1 MLKRTFLLLLLALL
15 AALLSACAASWALP
29 GLPSA
34 ETSSLAAHLPALR
47 PGQEAWLEG
56 LEALPTYR
64 MQVRVDPAELTLSG
78 QMTLTLPPLPAGAV
92 PTELYFR
99 LYPNLS
105 HYGGRMYVDLV
116 KVNEQ
121 GAPFSYAAADTAVH
135 VAVPPTAIA
144 PGQPVTVGIQWHLE
158 ADTFPSSRYT
168 LFGESEGILSLP
180 LFYPVLAVRAEG
192 ESGEWHLEQGL
203 AQGDAAF
210 SDAALYE
217 VTVTLPEGMV
227 VVSTGTVV
235 AVNDHQA
242 GQGSQAALGPGWK
255 DWHIVT
261 GPAREF
267 AMFVSDQFRL
277 AEAVAGD
284 VRINSWYLPGAE
296 LTGRAAAEYAAAAL
310 RIYQDAF
317 GPYPYSELD
326 IMAGPLT
333 NRGMEYPGLLELGVR
348 LYGDKA
354 DQLEM
359 RIAHEVGH
367 QWWYNL
373 VGSDPVNRPWLD
385 EGLAEYATYFYTEKT
400 RGKDAADLLAAFRWE
415 TAVAYARQQGVDT
428 VVDQPVEAFQSNNY
442 ETMVYGKAAL
452 FFNALHQAMGDKRFL
467 ELLRRYASDYRFQIA
482 TPEDFL
488 ALAEEMAG
496 DTATDLYRQYILEP
510 EAVPLPVD

>member
-1 MLKRTFLLLLLALL
+1 MLKRSSLLSLLVVM
-15 AALLSACAASWALP
+15 AALLSGCAAGLALP
-29 GLPSA
+29 GLPLA
-34 ETSSLAAHLPALR
+34 RTDTLAAHMPALR
-47 PGQEAWLEG
+47 PNQVPSLDGWES
-56 LEALPTYR
+56 LPIYGMKMR
-64 MQVRVDPAELTLSG
+64 IDPAELSLTG
-78 QMTLTLPPLPAGAV
+78 QMTLGLPALPEGAV
-92 PTELYFR
+92 PTEIYFR

-135 VAVPPTAIA
+135 VAVPPSAIG
-144 PGQPVTVGIQWHLE
+144 PGQPVSIEMQWHLE
-158 ADTFPSSRYT
+158 ADSFPSSRYT
-168 LFGESEGILSLP
+168 LFGESEGVLSLP
-180 LFYPVLAVRAEG
+180 LAYPVLAVQATNG
-192 ESGEWHLEQGL
+192 SGEWRLDQGL

-217 VTVTLPEGMV
+217 VTVTVPEGMV

-235 AVNDHQA
+235 AVGDHQA
-242 GQGSQAALGPGWK
+242 DQDGQTILEPGWK

-261 GPAREF
+261 GPVREF
-267 AMFVSDQFRL
+267 AVFLSDQFRL

-296 LTGRAAAEYAAAAL
+296 QAGRAAAEYAAAAL
-310 RIYQDAF
+310 RIYQDLF
-317 GPYPYSELD
+317 GRYPYSEMD
-326 IMAGPLT
+326 VMAGPMT
-333 NRGMEYPGLLELGVR
+333 NRGMEYAGLLELGVR

-359 RIAHEVGH
+359 RIAHEVAH

-373 VGSDPVNRPWLD
+373 VGSDPVNHPWLD

-400 RGKDAADLLAAFRWE
+400 RGKEAADLLAAFRWE
-415 TAVAYARQQGVDT
+415 TSVAFARQQGMDT
-428 VVDQPVEAFQSNNY
+428 VVDQPVEAFHSRNY

-452 FFNALHQAMGDKRFL
+452 FFNALHQAMGDERFL
-467 ELLRRYASDYRFQIA
+467 ELLRRYASDYRFKVA
-482 TPEDFL
+482 TPEDFM

-496 DTATDLYRQYILEP
+496 DTATDLYQQYILEA